1 LPEVVDDGHTGF
13 LSPVGDLDEMAENSV
28 RLLMD
33 KKVRRQM
40 GRAARAS
47 AIERYSTHKIIP
59 QYIEFYERILRS
71 S

>member
-1 LPEVVDDGHTGF
+1 VVDDGQTGF
-13 LSPVGDLDEMAENSV
+13 LSPVGAVDEMAENTI

-33 KKVRRQM
+33 KKLRRQM

-47 AIERYSTHKIIP
+47 AIERYSTHRIIP
-59 QYIEFYERILRS
+59 QYIEFYERILKS